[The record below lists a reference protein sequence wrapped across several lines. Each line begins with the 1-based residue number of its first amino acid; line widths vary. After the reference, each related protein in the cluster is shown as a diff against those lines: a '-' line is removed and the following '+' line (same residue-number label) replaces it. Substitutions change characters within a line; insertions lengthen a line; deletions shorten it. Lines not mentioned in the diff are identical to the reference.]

1 MHAIFALMRVA
12 VYLRQSQDRSGEQ
25 LGVDRQRE
33 DVHRLIRARGW
44 TVHHEYVDNDV
55 SATSAKPR
63 PAFVELMRAVDAGE
77 VDVIAARHVD
87 RLLRRLSELEDVL
100 KRCEPHKVAVVTAS
114 DGVDTSTDGGRLV
127 VRILASVGQGE
138 MERKSARQR
147 SAAAQAAQQ
156 GRWVGGRRAFGYE
169 RDGVTIRH
177 NEANLIRQGYREVL
191 NGASMA
197 DIARTWNAAGANT
210 PQGRRDGASK
220 SWDHANAR
228 DVLTNPRYAG
238 LRRYR
243 ATVERA
249 AIRQDPTLGIT
260 GKAVWPAVVSED
272 MWRASVAILCDPS
285 RWHPVKGGRKLLT
298 GIAVCGVCGLTV
310 HGGAGSHGN
319 RSYRCRSGAHV
330 VRKSDPVD
338 DYVEAVAVA
347 RLSAPDALKEFAPRV
362 HRDVAPLIDELN
374 AARLCLDSVAAEFA
388 DGILTAS
395 QLRTLTQILK
405 RRVAEFEAQISEAG
419 RKDLVAP
426 LVRSG
431 DIRKQWS
438 GLKTP
443 SKRAVLD
450 TLMTVRIHPVGKGR
464 RRFNPDTVEITWKA

>member
-1 MHAIFALMRVA
+1 M
-12 VYLRQSQDRSGEQ
+12 Q
-25 LGVDRQRE
+25 
-33 DVHRLIRARGW
+33 
-44 TVHHEYVDNDV
+44 
-55 SATSAKPR
+55 
-63 PAFVELMRAVDAGE
+63 AVDAGE

-147 SAAAQAAQQ
+147 SAAVQAAQQ
-156 GRWVGGRRAFGYE
+156 GRWIGGRRAFGYE
-169 RDGVTIRH
+169 GDGVTIRD
-177 NEANLIRQGYREVL
+177 NEASLIRRGYREIL

-197 DIARTWNAAGANT
+197 EVARAWNAAGAST
-210 PQGRRDGASK
+210 PQGRRDGTSK
-220 SWDHANAR
+220 PWDHANAR

-243 ATVERA
+243 TTADRA

-260 GKAVWPAVVSED
+260 GKAVWPAVISED
-272 MWRASVAILCDPS
+272 VWRASVEILCDPG

-298 GIAVCGVCGLTV
+298 GLAVCGVCGLTV

-338 DYVEAVAVA
+338 EYVETVAVA
-347 RLSAPDALKEFAPRV
+347 RLTAPDALEYFAPRV
-362 HRDVAPLIDELN
+362 HRDISPLIDELN
-374 AARLCLDSVAAEFA
+374 AARQRLDSVAVEFA
-388 DGILTAS
+388 EEILTAS
-395 QLRTLTQILK
+395 QLCTVTEVLK
-405 RRVAEFEAQISEAG
+405 RRIAEFETRISEAG
-419 RKDLVAP
+419 RRDIIAP
-426 LVRSG
+426 LVQS
-431 DIRKQWS
+431 DNIMSQWS
-438 GLKTP
+438 SLKV
-443 SKRAVLD
+443 SARRAVLE
-450 TLMTVRIHPVGKGR
+450 TLMTVRLHPVGRGR
-464 RRFNPDTVEITWKA
+464 RAFDPATVEIAWRTE

>member
-1 MHAIFALMRVA
+1 MRVA
-12 VYLRQSQDRSGEQ
+12 VYLRQSQDRSGDQ

-44 TVHHEYVDNDV
+44 SVQHEYVDNDV

-63 PAFVELMRAVDAGE
+63 PAFLELMRAVDAGE

-147 SAAAQAAQQ
+147 SAAVQAARQ
-156 GRWVGGRRAFGYE
+156 GRWVGGRRALGYE
-169 RDGVTIRH
+169 RDGVTIR
-177 NEANLIRQGYREVL
+177 NDESSLIRQGYRDVL
-191 NGASMA
+191 SGASMA
-197 DIARTWNAAGANT
+197 EVARAWNAAGSST
-210 PQGRRDGASK
+210 PQGKRDGTLK
-220 SWDHANAR
+220 LWGHANAR

-243 ATVERA
+243 ATTDRA
-249 AIRQDPTLGIT
+249 PIRRDPTLGIT
-260 GKAVWPAVVSED
+260 GKAVWPAVISED
-272 MWRASVAILCDPS
+272 VWRASVDILCDPS
-285 RWHPVKGGRKLLT
+285 RWHPAKGGRKLLT
-298 GIAVCGVCGLTV
+298 GLAVCGVCGLTV

-338 DYVEAVAVA
+338 DYVQAVAVA
-347 RLSAPDALKEFAPRV
+347 RLTAPDALKEFAPRV
-362 HRDVAPLIDELN
+362 HRDISPLIDDLN
-374 AARLCLDSVAAEFA
+374 AARQRLDSVAVEFA

-395 QLRTLTQILK
+395 QLRTVTEVLK
-405 RRVAEFEAQISEAG
+405 RRVAEFEARISESG
-419 RKDLVAP
+419 RSDLIAP
-426 LVRSG
+426 LVRSD
-431 DIRKQWS
+431 DITVQWNR
-438 GLKTP
+438 LKV
-443 SKRAVLD
+443 SARRVVLD
-450 TLMTVRIHPVGKGR
+450 TLMTVRLHPVGRGR
-464 RRFNPDTVEITWKA
+464 RAFDPATVEIVWRTDH